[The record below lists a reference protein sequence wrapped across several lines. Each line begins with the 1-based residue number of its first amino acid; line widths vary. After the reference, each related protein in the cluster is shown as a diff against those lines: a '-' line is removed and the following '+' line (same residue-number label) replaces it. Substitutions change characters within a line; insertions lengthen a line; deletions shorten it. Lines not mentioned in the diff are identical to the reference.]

1 MTTKRWRRE
10 WTADGSPT
18 LVHPEH
24 GEACHNRVGAW
35 LESWVRY
42 VLACRLPEFF
52 AERAGRAGRE
62 LRLCD
67 VGTGLGLN
75 LAAALCAAEEG
86 GGVLVATSFENE
98 AAVLDEAASWCA
110 ENASQGPAARWWP
123 VVQAALAAARKRPGE
138 FVPLQTRHRLR
149 LCFGDAC
156 TELAALDSAE
166 RFDACFFDPFSAASD
181 AGLWSA
187 DFLLESARRLAP
199 GGRLSTYSERADAR
213 LAWAAAGLAVA
224 EGEPLGRK
232 RAGSVALRAL
242 TTADFAAQQPSD
254 KLRSLLARRL
264 GPWCAERGL
273 EPPPDWFVEGPKF
286 DVAGSKG
293 QPGALE

>member
-1 MTTKRWRRE
+1 MATGRWRRE

-35 LESWVRY
+35 LESHVRY
-42 VLACRLPEFF
+42 VLACRLPERF
-52 AERAGRAGRE
+52 AECAGTE

-75 LAAALCAAEEG
+75 LAAALAAAEEG
-86 GGVLVATSFENE
+86 GGVLVATSFESDE
-98 AAVLDEAASWCA
+98 DVLDEAASWCA
-110 ENASQGPAARWWP
+110 EGGAEGPAARWWP
-123 VVQAALAAARKRPGE
+123 VVQEALAKARQRAAR
-138 FVPLQTRHRLR
+138 FVELGGRHRLR
-149 LCFGDAC
+149 LVLGDARE
-156 TELAALDSAE
+156 ELAALPAEE

-181 AGLWSA
+181 AGLWTA
-187 DFLLESARRLAP
+187 DFLLECARRLAP

-232 RAGSVALRAL
+232 RAGTVALRAP
-242 TTADFAAQQPSD
+242 DRAAFEAHRPSE
-254 KLRSLLARRL
+254 KLRALLLRRL
-264 GPWCAERGL
+264 PEWCARGGL
-273 EPPPDWFVEGPKF
+273 TVPPHWFVGGPKI

-293 QPGALE
+293 HPGALE

>member
-1 MTTKRWRRE
+1 MTARRWRRE

-35 LESWVRY
+35 LESHERY
-42 VLACRLPEFF
+42 VNACRLPERFR
-52 AERAGRAGRE
+52 ERVGTE

-75 LAAALCAAEEG
+75 LAAALAAAEASG
-86 GGVLVATSFENE
+86 GCLVATSFESE
-98 AAVLDEAASWCA
+98 TDVLDEAAAWCA
-110 ENASQGPAARWWP
+110 EGGVEGPAADWWP
-123 VVQAALAAARKRPGE
+123 IVQAALATARERPSE
-138 FVPLQTRHRLR
+138 FVALGGRHRLR
-149 LCFGDAC
+149 LVIGDARH
-156 TELAALDSAE
+156 ELAALPAEE

-181 AGLWSA
+181 AGLWTA
-187 DFLLESARRLAP
+187 DFLLECARRLAP
-199 GGRLSTYSERADAR
+199 DGRLSTYSERADAR

-232 RAGSVALRAL
+232 RAGTVALRAL
-242 TTADFAAQQPSD
+242 TLADFEAHRPSD
-254 KLRSLLARRL
+254 KLRALLQRRL
-264 GPWCAERGL
+264 PAWCAREGL
-273 EPPPDWFVEGPKF
+273 AVHPEWYVGGPKI

-293 QPGALE
+293 HPGALE

>member
-1 MTTKRWRRE
+1 MSAQRWRRE

-18 LVHPEH
+18 LVHPGH

-35 LESWVRY
+35 LESHVRY
-42 VLACRLPEFF
+42 VLACRLPERF
-52 AERAGRAGRE
+52 AERAGTE

-75 LAAALCAAEEG
+75 LSAALAAAEEG
-86 GGVLVATSFENE
+86 GGVLIATSFESDRD
-98 AAVLDEAASWCA
+98 VLDEAASWCA
-110 ENASQGPAARWWP
+110 EGGVQGPAARWWP
-123 VVQAALAAARKRPGE
+123 VVQAALAQAREQGAGFVELGE
-138 FVPLQTRHRLR
+138 RHRLR
-149 LCFGDAC
+149 LILGDAR
-156 TELAALDSAE
+156 TELAALPADE

-181 AGLWSA
+181 AGLWTA
-187 DFLLESARRLAP
+187 DFLLECARRLAP

-232 RAGSVALRAL
+232 RAGTVALRARSE
-242 TTADFAAQQPSD
+242 AEFEAQRPTD
-254 KLRSLLARRL
+254 KLSALLRRRL
-264 GPWCAERGL
+264 PEWCAREGL
-273 EPPPDWFVEGPKF
+273 EVPPEWFVGAPKI

-293 QPGALE
+293 HPGALE

>member
-1 MTTKRWRRE
+1 MSTKHWRRE

-35 LESWVRY
+35 LESWERY
-42 VLACRLPEFF
+42 VRACRLPSWF
-52 AERAGRAGRE
+52 AERAGRE

-86 GGVLVATSFENE
+86 GGVLVATSFESE

-110 ENASQGPAARWWP
+110 EGDAQGQAADWWP
-123 VVQAALAAARKRPGE
+123 VVQAALESARRVPGE
-138 FVPLQTRHRLR
+138 FVPLGSRHRLR
-149 LCFGDAC
+149 LCFGDARS
-156 TELAALDSAE
+156 ELAALGAPE

-181 AGLWSA
+181 DGLWGA

-199 GGRLSTYSERADAR
+199 GGRLTTYSERADAR

-232 RAGSVALRAL
+232 RAGTVALRAL
-242 TTADFAAQQPSD
+242 TAAEFAAHRPSD
-254 KLRSLLARRL
+254 KLRSMLARRL
-264 GPWCAERGL
+264 PGWCAERGL
-273 EPPPDWFVEGPKF
+273 AVPPEWFVEHPKI